1 MKMTTDE
8 AFEQLKEAGIVYNRF
23 IFLKW
28 VREGKLHG
36 TMTSKKKGYRF
47 HAKDIDYFLE
57 HFEEDDEYSMSEEMQ
72 QLQKENE
79 EWRKKFKMPKET
91 WIKENVDLCLRLQQ
105 AEKQI
110 KLLEKKVEDQTIRVR
125 VE

>member
-1 MKMTTDE
+1 MKITTDE
-8 AFEQLKEAGIVYNRF
+8 AFEQLKEAGIVHNRF

-47 HAKDIDYFLE
+47 HQKDIDHFLE
-57 HFEEDDEYSMSEEMQ
+57 HFEEDDEYSMSEDIQ
-72 QLQKENE
+72 RLQTENE
-79 EWRKKFKMPKET
+79 DWRKKFKMPKET
-91 WIKENVDLCLRLQQ
+91 WIKENLDLRMRLQQ
-105 AEKQI
+105 AEKQNE
-110 KLLEKKVEDQTIRVR
+110 LLERKVEDQTIRVR